1 MDVED
6 LQLFKVTF
14 DEAESNA
21 PGWTGAKKKK
31 NPTTEPTGTLKNES
45 AFKCR
50 YLLIEISQTSSLLK
64 LLIGLQTMSVVWTRK
79 PWPGDSL
86 AVIISTDIMEHTKSI
101 CDKNILEARFL
112 HSYS

>member
-14 DEAESNA
+14 DEAESNG

-31 NPTTEPTGTLKNES
+31 NPITEPTGTLKNES

-50 YLLIEISQTSSLLK
+50 YLLIEISQTSSLVANR
-64 LLIGLQTMSVVWTRK
+64 TANDVCCV
-79 PWPGDSL
+79 DEEAL
-86 AVIISTDIMEHTKSI
+86 AW
-101 CDKNILEARFL
+101 RFV
-112 HSYS
+112 SRYYFD